1 MQGTKNLIY
10 QKPAGVSAH
19 LINGQ
24 ELEVVESSKHLS
36 VTVTS
41 NLSSIIQSTYL
52 FLYANQTQQKLLS
65 SWDVDKH
72 ALQTNRCKIVF
83 TTVKNILRIINYV
96 KCTRYSWFY
105 NIIMLVG
112 ILNSNWN
119 LHTFKLVNQSD
130 PAEGKFAFKFGKP
143 LCCFW
148 LIRKI
153 IPEQCTTILK
163 MLDQFQDSWDYSWC

>member
-1 MQGTKNLIY
+1 MCPSGQSWGRGFSLSYDLNLSDTLNTQLQKCVDETTTSEVFFKGRIVKHSSWQIIAQRSSDNRVKQLQGTKNLIC

-24 ELEVVESSKHLS
+24 ELEVVESSKHLG

-65 SWDVDKH
+65 SWGVDKH

-96 KCTRYSWFY
+96 KCTRYS
-105 NIIMLVG
+105 
-112 ILNSNWN
+112 
-119 LHTFKLVNQSD
+119 
-130 PAEGKFAFKFGKP
+130 
-143 LCCFW
+143 
-148 LIRKI
+148 
-153 IPEQCTTILK
+153 
-163 MLDQFQDSWDYSWC
+163 